1 MSQAVGGS
9 KGTMVFAEQKR
20 IRSYGLTE
28 HGWYGKT
35 TKVDL
40 TSVTTRRTRTTRN
53 TYQYTN
59 QRRTR
64 QYATNVTLTFK
75 VS

>member
-9 KGTMVFAEQKR
+9 KGTMAFAEQKR

-53 TYQYTN
+53 TTS
-59 QRRTR
+59 
-64 QYATNVTLTFK
+64 TLIK
-75 VS
+75 DERDSMLRMSR